1 MEERKRRGEASEASR
16 ASDCET
22 VSGGGLWKTSS
33 ASEKA
38 VLRGGKLCEDGK
50 GVSSMNWMASLRE
63 RVGGLVR
70 EEERGSK
77 KDSSAESGLW
87 ELKSWLF
94 LEFQKSGTFGMVC
107 KGRRE
112 RSLS

>member
-1 MEERKRRGEASEASR
+1 MEERKRRGEASEASM

-22 VSGGGLWKTSS
+22 ISGGGLRKTSS

-38 VLRGGKLCEDGK
+38 AMRGGKLCEDGK
-50 GVSSMNWMASLRE
+50 GVSSTNWMASLRE
-63 RVGGLVR
+63 SVGGWAR
-70 EEERGSK
+70 EEGRGSK
-77 KDSSAESGLW
+77 KDSSADSELW
-87 ELKSWLF
+87 KLKSWLF

-112 RSLS
+112 RSPG

>member
-1 MEERKRRGEASEASR
+1 MEERKRRGEASEASEASR

-38 VLRGGKLCEDGK
+38 ALRGRKLCEDGK

-63 RVGGLVR
+63 RVGGLAR
-70 EEERGSK
+70 EAERGSK

-87 ELKSWLF
+87 ELKS
-94 LEFQKSGTFGMVC
+94 
-107 KGRRE
+107 
-112 RSLS
+112 